1 MFNFDEDKLTDE
13 KVMEVARQDNL
24 PPLRVAINA
33 NGYRQSFK
41 FWPSAE
47 EMLCVKL
54 SYKYGV
60 VVSRIRRQ
68 CCNGK
73 GVAGIRS
80 LYEAIR
86 KVQPFVGREG
96 IMHDLTN
103 NIIPALQEAGIVCL
117 IGDKIYVHPALV
129 GMDERD
135 VYTWCS
141 QHRSDARRSHY
152 VETMKP
158 TTIHGY
164 DADEVGKAIQF
175 YRKAKALLNGE
186 C

>member
-1 MFNFDEDKLTDE
+1 MFDFNEDKLTDDQ
-13 KVMEVARQDNL
+13 VMEVARQDNL
-24 PPLRVAINA
+24 LPLRVAINA
-33 NGYRQSFK
+33 NGYRQAFK
-41 FWPSAE
+41 FWCSAE
-47 EMLCVKL
+47 EMLRVKL
-54 SYKYGV
+54 SHKQSV
-60 VVSRIRRQ
+60 VVKRISHQGR
-68 CCNGK
+68 NGK
-73 GVAGIRS
+73 GVVGIRS

-152 VETMKP
+152 VP
-158 TTIHGY
+158 PQTTIHGY
-164 DADEVGKAIQF
+164 DADEVEKAIQF
-175 YRKAKALLNGE
+175 YRKAKSLLNGE

>member
-60 VVSRIRRQ
+60 VVSRISRQ

-129 GMDERD
+129 GMDERG
-135 VYTWCS
+135 VYRWCN
-141 QHRSDARRSHY
+141 QYRSDARRSHY
-152 VETMKP
+152 VP
-158 TTIHGY
+158 PQTTIHGY
-164 DADEVGKAIQF
+164 DADEVEKAIQF

-186 C
+186 

>member
-1 MFNFDEDKLTDE
+1 MFNFDEDKLTDDQVM
-13 KVMEVARQDNL
+13 KVAIQDGL
-24 PPLRVAINA
+24 SPLRVAINA
-33 NGYRQSFK
+33 NGYRQSRHL
-41 FWPSAE
+41 WSSAE

-60 VVSRIRRQ
+60 VVKRIRHQ
-68 CCNGK
+68 GGNGK
-73 GVAGIRS
+73 GVVGIRS

-103 NIIPALQEAGIVCL
+103 NILPSLQDAGIVCF

-135 VYTWCS
+135 VYTWCN
-141 QHRSDARRSHY
+141 QYRSDAPRSHY
-152 VETMKP
+152 VP
-158 TTIHGY
+158 PQTTIHGY
-164 DADEVGKAIQF
+164 DADEVEKAIQF
-175 YRKAKALLNGE
+175 YRKAKALLNGDY
-186 C
+186 

>member
-1 MFNFDEDKLTDE
+1 
-13 KVMEVARQDNL
+13 
-24 PPLRVAINA
+24 
-33 NGYRQSFK
+33 
-41 FWPSAE
+41 
-47 EMLCVKL
+47 
-54 SYKYGV
+54 
-60 VVSRIRRQ
+60 
-68 CCNGK
+68 
-73 GVAGIRS
+73 
-80 LYEAIR
+80 
-86 KVQPFVGREG
+86 
-96 IMHDLTN
+96 MHDLTN

-164 DADEVGKAIQF
+164 DADEVGKAVQF

-186 C
+186 